1 MIVNVIQ
8 SFIIAGI
15 AYAIFA
21 VPAAFLIKEA
31 HISKIGK
38 KKYKL

>member
-8 SFIIAGI
+8 SFIIAGL

-21 VPAAFLIKEA
+21 VPAVFLIKEA

-38 KKYKL
+38 KRK

>member
-8 SFIIAGI
+8 SILIAGL

-21 VPAAFLIKEA
+21 VPAVFLIKEA

>member
-1 MIVNVIQ
+1 MIVNAIQ

-21 VPAAFLIKEA
+21 VPAVFLIKEA